1 MVNNMKTYIRQMAQ
15 IISVLL
21 MIVLN
26 SSCLTGGLDELES
39 FDDTDLKNFQ
49 FEYRW
54 ERPLNETN
62 PNNTQL
68 GVVSLATDCK
78 IEGDVIY
85 CTITVPEAG
94 NPSMFT
100 ESIRAQVSLDNIVG
114 MATISTAA
122 TISPIGNAP
131 ILGKFG
137 NFSNECK
144 YVVTAVDGKTQKEW
158 TVICKM
164 IK

>member
-1 MVNNMKTYIRQMAQ
+1 MVSNMKTYIKQMVQ
-15 IISVLL
+15 IISLL
-21 MIVLN
+21 FVIVLN

-39 FDDTDLKNFQ
+39 FSDAELKNLQ

-54 ERPLNETN
+54 ERPLSETD
-62 PNNTQL
+62 PHNTQL

-78 IEGDVIY
+78 IKGTTLY

-100 ESIRAQVSLDNIVG
+100 ESIRSQVNLNRIVG
-114 MATISTAA
+114 MATISTAS
-122 TISPIGNAP
+122 TISPVENAP
-131 ILGKFG
+131 VFGKFG
-137 NFSNECK
+137 DFSNECK
-144 YVVTAVDGKTQKEW
+144 YVVTAADGKTKKKW
-158 TVICKM
+158 TIICKM

>member
-78 IEGDVIY
+78 IEAMSSIVPSQFPKQVIRV
-85 CTITVPEAG
+85 CLLKA
-94 NPSMFT
+94 
-100 ESIRAQVSLDNIVG
+100 
-114 MATISTAA
+114 
-122 TISPIGNAP
+122 
-131 ILGKFG
+131 
-137 NFSNECK
+137 
-144 YVVTAVDGKTQKEW
+144 YVLR
-158 TVICKM
+158 
-164 IK
+164 